1 MLHSKL
7 FSASLLCVAIFFAF
21 SRTASADFT
30 INGNF
35 ETGNTSG
42 WTSFPSGNSTFAA
55 INSPLS
61 DVFAGAFSGKLENLA
76 TGSAAVIKQANLGVG
91 VVLPFQQITI
101 SFWAKGSG
109 AAGGVQFAEFF
120 SEISGGGTSSSA
132 ILGGGPLALTD
143 TYTLYQFTTTTGSNV
158 TGGVTLQFNAA
169 TGANVGSR
177 STIFVDNVSV
187 SAAIPEP
194 SSTLLI
200 LGGLGMVAS
209 RRRRP
214 C

>member
-7 FSASLLCVAIFFAF
+7 FSTSLLCVAFFFAA
-21 SRTASADFT
+21 TKPASADWT

-35 ETGNTSG
+35 ETGNTNG
-42 WTSFPSGNSTFAA
+42 WTSFPSGNSTFTA

-61 DVFAGAFSGKLENLA
+61 DVFDGAFSGKLENLA

-91 VVLPFQQITI
+91 LVQPFQQITI

-109 AAGGVQFAEFF
+109 TAGGVQFAEFF
-120 SEISGGGTSSSA
+120 SEISGGGVSLSVL
-132 ILGGGPLALTD
+132 LGGGPLALTN
-143 TYTLYQFTTTTGSNV
+143 TYAFYQFTTTTGANV

-169 TGANVGSR
+169 TGANVGSTSR
-177 STIFVDNVSV
+177 MFVDNVSV

-194 SSTLLI
+194 SSTLFI

-209 RRRRP
+209 RRRRSR
-214 C
+214 